1 MIALLL
7 AAAEPETAV
16 EAERALAA
24 DTQRIGQWAAFRKW
38 AAPDALMFVPQG
50 SQPPVVNAQNWLK
63 ERSNPSDSLFREPT
77 HAWRSCDGSLA
88 VTIGAWR
95 RPDNSM
101 GSFITVWK
109 RQPDGAWRWVLED
122 GNVQAKNTEDK
133 RSRPDAEAQCRR
145 KPPKLP
151 RAVVHGYE
159 EPVGTGQSADTTLRY
174 GWTLYPNTADYPPSW
189 SHALSVDLWNGRAWS
204 QMLSEYVVDK

>member
-7 AAAEPETAV
+7 AAAEPQTAI

-24 DTQRIGQWAAFRKW
+24 DTQRIGQWTAFRKW
-38 AAPDALMFVPQG
+38 AATDAVMFVPQG
-50 SQPPVVNAQNWLK
+50 SEPPVVNAQKWLK
-63 ERSNPSDSLFREPT
+63 ERSNPSASVFREPA
-77 HAWRSCDGSLA
+77 HVWQSCDGSLA
-88 VTIGAWR
+88 VATGTWR
-95 RPDNSM
+95 RIDNSM

-122 GNVQAKNTEDK
+122 GNVLAAKDR
-133 RSRPDAEAQCRR
+133 RSVSDPKVDCRR

-159 EPVGTGQSADTTLRY
+159 EPGGTGQSADTTLRY
-174 GWTLYPNTADYPPSW
+174 GWTLHPNTADYPPSW
-189 SHALSVDLWNGRAWS
+189 SYDISVDLWNGRGWS
-204 QMLSEYVVDK
+204 HVFSEYLVDQ